1 MTNLPAG
8 AASTGERR
16 GGRVRPSPGNN
27 SSANENRSMNG
38 SKSPRRTQA
47 ERSGQTQDRVIDAA
61 IELLRQKGYAG
72 FRVAD
77 VTDLAGVSRGAQSHH
92 FPTKVSLVMA
102 AFRRVFERSAE
113 ASRMRID
120 ALKPEDDVIKA
131 IMADAEDY
139 FFSKDMAI
147 GLDMLGA
154 GGRDPELRSEAQEIA
169 KSNRLMIENMWL
181 AVLQKRGLTEQ
192 DAEDIVWLVMSM
204 IRGLAVRML
213 WQRDQARFERVLN
226 MTHDAAMQIYQRHHS
241 PLSDE

>member
-1 MTNLPAG
+1 
-8 AASTGERR
+8 
-16 GGRVRPSPGNN
+16 
-27 SSANENRSMNG
+27 MNTL
-38 SKSPRRTQA
+38 KAPRRTQA

-113 ASRMRID
+113 ASRQRIS
-120 ALKPEDDVIKA
+120 ALKVDDDVIKA

-139 FFSKDMAI
+139 FFGKDLAI

-169 KSNRLMIENMWL
+169 KSNRLLIEDMWL
-181 AVLQKRGLTEQ
+181 DVLQKRGLPQQ

-226 MTHDAAMQIYQRHHS
+226 MTYESAMQIYNRRFAQS
-241 PLSDE
+241 GGA

>member
-1 MTNLPAG
+1 MTLAPSGETPTTAAQARRETRGKESREANARPA
-8 AASTGERR
+8 TEER
-16 GGRVRPSPGNN
+16 
-27 SSANENRSMNG
+27 
-38 SKSPRRTQA
+38 KPRRSQA
-47 ERSGQTQDRVIDAA
+47 ERSGHTQDRIIDAA

-113 ASRMRID
+113 GSRQRVA
-120 ALKPEDDVIKA
+120 ALKPDDDVVKA

-139 FFSKDMAI
+139 FFGKDLAI

-154 GGRDPELRSEAQEIA
+154 GGRDPELCSEAQEIA
-169 KSNRLMIENMWL
+169 KSNRLLIEDMWL
-181 AVLQKRGLTEQ
+181 DALKQRGVPAQ

-213 WQRDQARFERVLN
+213 WQRDQARFERVQQ
-226 MTHDAAMQIYQRHHS
+226 MTHDAAMQIYNRHLAPPS
-241 PLSDE
+241 GA